1 MLSRLCSVRVW
12 SSCQMAAAK
21 EWYWKFDSAPESAIL
36 FCSTH
41 LSRTPIFPIYG
52 SWAATLCDTSPG
64 TRFLPITAN
73 LSNPGSSTACVFTV
87 SPQEFSL
94 HCTSTGIT
102 GNLFY
107 ADFLPSPTHG
117 AALLFDPSPWAA
129 CLPSATSHSVT
140 YSRPAISCD
149 PSSLSR
155 GIHGIACLTR
165 HYLLSMPLIQANCLY
180 HPDNWICNLH
190 NPASIHSKPS

>member
-1 MLSRLCSVRVW
+1 MLRKLCSVRVW

-21 EWYWKFDSAPESAIL
+21 EWYWKFDSAPGSAIL

-102 GNLFY
+102 ANLFY

-129 CLPSATSHSVT
+129 CLPSATSHSHLFQT
-140 YSRPAISCD
+140 SHLMWSKQLIPWYPWNSLLNQALPLEHAPYSSKLFI
-149 PSSLSR
+149 PSRQLN
-155 GIHGIACLTR
+155 
-165 HYLLSMPLIQANCLY
+165 MQ
-180 HPDNWICNLH
+180 
-190 NPASIHSKPS
+190 PS